1 MAPVGM
7 PAELLPSGKRRGRL
21 PYTVQDQ
28 ASGAKIEVLLK
39 HRAFRVVCCA
49 EKTPSGILPN
59 YICGVLPNHA
69 GALSGATHAR

>member
-21 PYTVQDQ
+21 SYTVEDK

-39 HRAFRVVCCA
+39 HHAFRVVRCA

-59 YICGVLPNHA
+59 KFVGSYPIMQVEPH
-69 GALSGATHAR
+69 THTR